1 MTYEE
6 DPLLPMLQAEMNK
19 RIDHFRGLSEVE
31 ESKLLSLTAEQRKL
45 IADQDK
51 KAKYEYLGT
60 APNIGNPGVKAHEK
74 YKRFVDMVNNIQ
86 KGEVKA

>member
-51 KAKYEYLGT
+51 K
-60 APNIGNPGVKAHEK
+60 
-74 YKRFVDMVNNIQ
+74 
-86 KGEVKA
+86 